1 MNHLTDQYSY
11 NQDDTIAAIS
21 TAVGN
26 GGIGIIRLAGP
37 KSIEIALKVFRRVGG
52 DELVSPVPFHLYYG
66 IIIEPENGER
76 IDEVLL
82 STMRAPHSY
91 TCDDMAEINAHG
103 GPMPLQAIL
112 DLVCRHGA
120 RLAQAGEFTL
130 RAFLNG
136 RIDLTQAEAVL
147 ETISARTQAGLRAAQ
162 RHMQGDIAAR
172 VSKLRTQIIKL
183 IALLEVDIDYSDED
197 LLTVDRDA
205 LPDQLYRFWQET
217 LALAESHQQ
226 GRVLRQGV
234 QVAIVGSPNTGKS
247 SLLNKLLGE
256 VRAIVTAVPGTTR
269 DIIEEQLDIDGI
281 LLRIV
286 DTAGI
291 RHTDD
296 EVEGLGVARSWDIL
310 QQADLILLL
319 IDSSQQL
326 NITDRELLGH
336 IKGRASIV
344 VLNKSDLPSVFEQS
358 TLTALIDC
366 PLAVISSLTGE
377 GIAELQKLIS
387 SMLAGEQ
394 VVSELPMLANMRQA
408 HAAADAAE
416 EIGLAMQALE
426 KDAGDE
432 IVIMN
437 LLAAAESLA
446 KITGEAVRDEVIA
459 NLFAN
464 FCVGK

>member
-11 NQDDTIAAIS
+11 NHDDTIAAIS

-26 GGIGIIRLAGP
+26 GGIGIIRIAGP
-37 KSIEIALKVFRRVGG
+37 KAIEIALNIFRRIDGS
-52 DELVSPVPFHLYYG
+52 ELTSTKPFHLYYG
-66 IIIEPENGER
+66 MIIDPETNER

-91 TCDDMAEINAHG
+91 TCDNMAEINAHG

-112 DLVCRHGA
+112 DLACSHGA

-162 RHMQGDIAAR
+162 RHLQGDIAAR
-172 VSKLRTQIIKL
+172 VSVLRGEIIAL

-217 LALAESHQQ
+217 LALAVSHQH

-234 QVAIVGSPNTGKS
+234 QAAIVGSPNTGKS
-247 SLLNKLLGE
+247 SLMNKLLGE

-291 RHTDD
+291 RHTED
-296 EVEGLGVARSWDIL
+296 EVEGLGVARSWDTL
-310 QQADLILLL
+310 QQADLILLV
-319 IDSSQQL
+319 IDSSQPL
-326 NITDRELLGH
+326 STADMELLGH

-344 VLNKSDLPSVFEQS
+344 VLNKSDLPSAIEES
-358 TLTALIDC
+358 TLTPLIDC
-366 PLAVISSLTGE
+366 PLVAISSLTGA
-377 GIAELQKLIS
+377 GIAELQQTITSL
-387 SMLAGEQ
+387 LAGDQ
-394 VVSELPMLANMRQA
+394 VVAEMPMLANMRQA

-416 EIGLAMQALE
+416 EIELAMQALTI
-426 KDAGDE
+426 DAGDE

-437 LLAAAESLA
+437 LLAAVESLA
-446 KITGEAVRDEVIA
+446 KITGEAVRDEVIT